1 MRATGFGLT
10 LGLGLV
16 IAAVVW
22 GGPQAGAVRQGAD
35 RAFPSDQ
42 LIALS
47 FDLGDGRQQV
57 TMVDPRQRV
66 LAVYQIDKASGGI
79 ALKSVRNV
87 QWDMLMED
95 FNSAGAPTP
104 REVRAITQE
113 R

>member
-22 GGPQAGAVRQGAD
+22 GGPQAGAVRQPSD
-35 RAFPSDQ
+35 RAVPGDQ

-47 FDLGDGRQQV
+47 FDAGSGRQQV

-66 LAVYQIDKASGGI
+66 LAVYHIDSASGGI